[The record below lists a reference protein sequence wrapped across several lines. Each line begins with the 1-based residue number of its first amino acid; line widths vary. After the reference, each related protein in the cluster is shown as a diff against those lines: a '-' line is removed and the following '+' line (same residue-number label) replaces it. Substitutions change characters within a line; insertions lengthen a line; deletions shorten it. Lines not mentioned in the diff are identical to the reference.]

1 MAMPAIVVIGAQW
14 GDEGKGKIVDLLAEK
29 AKVVVRFSGGDNA
42 GHTVINH
49 MGKFALHLVPSGIF
63 YPHTTCI
70 IGNGV
75 VLNPV
80 ALFKEMDNLAGRG
93 VGGDFSRLLISDR
106 TNLIMPYHTLIE
118 SLEEKA
124 LGNRAIGTTGRGIGP
139 AYTDKVA
146 RYGIRAGDLLNVEYF
161 KERLS
166 QVLEIKNR
174 IIKGAYGAAP
184 LSLDEI
190 YEKYLEYGKRL
201 APHIRNT
208 TLIISEALQK
218 GEPVML
224 EGAQGTLLDPDFGTY
239 PFVTSS
245 SPMGLVG
252 AGIGP
257 SQIKQVYGIF
267 KAYCTRVGNGP
278 MPSEL
283 KDDLGEKLREHAQ
296 EYGATTGR
304 PRRCGWFDAV
314 AARHSSRINGYTGA
328 IITKLD
334 ILDAFEKIRICTA
347 YKLGGMTI
355 DYFPADISEL
365 ERCQPVFEDM
375 PGWNTPIS
383 DIREYAR
390 LPLNARRYIKRLED
404 IIGSPAKLISVGPA
418 REQTIIRGKVY

>member
-1 MAMPAIVVIGAQW
+1 MPVIVVIGAQW
-14 GDEGKGKIVDLLAEK
+14 GDEGKGKIVDLLAEQ
-29 AKVVVRFSGGDNA
+29 AKMVVRFSGGNNA
-42 GHTVINH
+42 GHTVINNL
-49 MGKFALHLVPSGIF
+49 GKFALHLVPSGIF

-70 IGNGV
+70 ISNGV
-75 VLNPV
+75 VLDPV
-80 ALFKEMDNLAGRG
+80 ALFKEMDELASRG
-93 VGGDFSRLLISDR
+93 VGGDFSRLIISDR

-118 SLEEKA
+118 SLEEKT
-124 LGNRAIGTTGRGIGP
+124 LGSKAIGTTGRGIGP
-139 AYTDKVA
+139 AFTDKAA

-161 KERLS
+161 RERLS

-174 IIKGAYGAAP
+174 IIEGAYGAEP
-184 LSLDEI
+184 LSLDEV
-190 YEKYLEYGKRL
+190 YDKYMEYGRRL
-201 APHIRNT
+201 ASHIKET
-208 TLIISEALQK
+208 TKIIGDAVK
-218 GEPVML
+218 RGDPVML
-224 EGAQGTLLDPDFGTY
+224 EGAQGALLDPDFGTY

-257 SQIKQVYGIF
+257 SQIKKVYGVF

-347 YKLGGMTI
+347 YKLGGKII
-355 DYFPADISEL
+355 DYFPSDISEL
-365 ERCQPVFEDM
+365 ERCQPVFEEL
-375 PGWNTPIS
+375 PGWNTPIN

-390 LPLNARRYIKRLED
+390 LPRNTRRYIKRLEE
-404 IIGSPAKLISVGPA
+404 IIGSPVKLISVGA
-418 REQTIIRGKVY
+418 IREQSIFRGGMY